1 MKQIQATEHSEA
13 RMTGPDFPKDVSRR
27 RWLQA
32 AAALPL
38 AALAPGC
45 TLPVPGQGPPPNLF
59 RLTPKS
65 TFRDD
70 LPEADWQLILE
81 APVANAGLNTTRIA
95 LQHSPTQI
103 EYYARAGW
111 ADRAPLM
118 VQTLMIE
125 SFENSRKI
133 VSVGRESVGL
143 RADFILKSELRE
155 LQAIY
160 PNGGLPETLVALNAK
175 LVQMPRRTIVASRS
189 FESRVPAQADAL
201 PAIVSAF
208 DEALGKVLRQ
218 LVEWTLIEGDRAVAR
233 SGLRSS

>member
-1 MKQIQATEHSEA
+1 MADSRALTPQL
-13 RMTGPDFPKDVSRR
+13 GRR
-27 RWLQA
+27 RLLRA
-32 AAALPL
+32 AAVLPV
-38 AALAPGC
+38 AALATGC
-45 TLPVPGQGPPPNLF
+45 SLPVPGQGPPPELF

-70 LPEADWQLILE
+70 LPTAEWQLILE
-81 APVANAGLNTTRIA
+81 PPVANAGLNTTRIA
-95 LQHSPTQI
+95 LQRRPTQL

-125 SFENSRKI
+125 SFENSHKI

-160 PNGGLPETLVALNAK
+160 YNGGPPEAWVGLTAK

-189 FESRVPAQADAL
+189 FEARMIAEADSLPVIITAL
-201 PAIVSAF
+201 

-218 LVEWTLIEGDRAVAR
+218 LVEWTLIEGDKAFGNR
-233 SGLRSS
+233 SPST